1 MKKLEEYESLGNQNS
16 LTNVMTTYNP
26 DTIEEDIIKYL
37 TENEITP
44 KVDSKKYKIK
54 FDFESMNDNLKNY
67 T

>member
-1 MKKLEEYESLGNQNS
+1 
-16 LTNVMTTYNP
+16 MTTYNP
-26 DTIEEDIIKYL
+26 DTIEDDIIKYL